1 MKKLFLAFI
10 LSCLAVSVF
19 SAQTNQNNPF
29 KGALIPARLIPLL
42 TKRTEQFVEIQRQEK
57 WELLFD
63 FLLPNPKKTISDV
76 RKQCIVEQ
84 FKDNSMLD
92 FTIHKTSMTTA
103 NIGKPLNE
111 RIWFIQGDA
120 ELKTDS
126 GKSKQSISITARYF
140 NRNWF
145 FSIPEFYHQKW
156 EDKKLAQA
164 NLSAEMKELLQV
176 IDQPDSPIEI
186 FDISVKIRPTS
197 YTLRD
202 YSFKVRN
209 KTKKTIISYGYKLIE
224 SGQTVGS
231 PNDIKPNESA
241 SNSGFYGANY
251 LFCEDQ
257 ERPVRIYI
265 TDVQFENEKEW
276 KSNLSQHKRL

>member
-1 MKKLFLAFI
+1 MKKLFFAFI
-10 LSCLAVSVF
+10 LSCFSVSVF

-29 KGALIPARLIPLL
+29 EGALIPARLIPLL
-42 TKRTEQFVEIQRQEK
+42 TERTEQFIEAQRQEK

-63 FLLPNPKKTISDV
+63 FLLQKPKNFFSDAQ
-76 RKQCIVEQ
+76 KQCIVEQ
-84 FKDNSMLD
+84 FKDNPMLD
-92 FTIHKTSMTTA
+92 FTIHKTYMTTA

-111 RIWFIQGDA
+111 RIWFVQGEA

-126 GKSKQSISITARYF
+126 GKSKQPISITARYF
-140 NRNWF
+140 NQNWF

-156 EDKKLAQA
+156 KDKKLAQA

-176 IDQPDSPIEI
+176 IDQPDSPIEV

-197 YTLRD
+197 YTLRN

-241 SNSGFYGANY
+241 FNSGFYSANH

-257 ERPVRIYI
+257 ERPVRIFI
-265 TDVQFENEKEW
+265 TDVQFGNGREW
-276 KSNLSQHKRL
+276 KSNLTKLKRL